1 MDSVVKKATA
11 RGLKY
16 VEDELAAGRVVVFRK
31 PETVDLIK
39 NSSLYEYVDLPDGGI
54 QVIKVDQNAKNIFEG
69 KTPPSSSTPEGNV
82 PPSVPAKPGKASK
95 PNNAAANQPERAPSS
110 QPVDPKK
117 QQKLLEIRAAIEASR
132 RAREANREGQGLNP
146 EMTREQRADAALMRD
161 PMVANTEGR
170 SDPRLLRRA
179 PKIVR
184 IGGKEIELPEDYA
197 QRKKFRKYRN
207 EEIEKKRD
215 ELAAAPGRR
224 RAQDRQTAE
233 QLRGTLGRAGRR
245 AGMAVGGAVK
255 GLPKMPL
262 PSARNPLVRFGLR
275 YKKNIGGM
283 RGGLMGLGALAGGA
297 LIGKIVQSAGE
308 RSDLEQQRQED
319 LRRSARQDMLNLLG
333 RKEHK
338 QALQINIDD
347 NLAQLQ
353 QKAPDLY
360 MSVAAGRRLPQGAVV
375 IGGVPRQDLLQQLGM
390 SMSNGDF
397 NQ

>member
-1 MDSVVKKATA
+1 MAKAGRSKKTFDQIDAEERLQEEVDRVAELGLSNEKVKK
-11 RGLKY
+11 LSK
-16 VEDELAAGRVVVFRK
+16 V
-31 PETVDLIK
+31 
-39 NSSLYEYVDLPDGGI
+39 LPA
-54 QVIKVDQNAKNIFEG
+54 V
-69 KTPPSSSTPEGNV
+69 
-82 PPSVPAKPGKASK
+82 
-95 PNNAAANQPERAPSS
+95 
-110 QPVDPKK
+110 
-117 QQKLLEIRAAIEASR
+117 RAALAESR
-132 RAREANREGQGLNP
+132 RAREASREGQGLNP
-146 EMTREQRADAALMRD
+146 DMTLEQRAEAALMMRD
-161 PMVANTEGR
+161 PVVANSEGL
-170 SDPRLLRRA
+170 DNPRLLRRA

-207 EEIEKKRD
+207 EEIKKKRD

-245 AGMAVGGAVK
+245 AGMAVGGVVGA
-255 GLPKMPL
+255 LPKMPL

-275 YKKNIGGM
+275 YGKNIGGM

-297 LIGKIVQSAGE
+297 LVGKIMQARAEGSE
-308 RSDLEQQRQED
+308 FELQRQED
-319 LRRSARQDMLNLLG
+319 MRRSARQDMLNLLG

-338 QALQINIDD
+338 QALQMNIDD

-375 IGGVPRQDLLQQLGM
+375 IGGTPRQDLLQQLGM